1 MTPVVLLALLA
12 LQDQPT
18 VLPRPPKAPEPP
30 SAYEQLV
37 TRYQHGD
44 FDGAVAIAARYPG
57 KAFEVPFDQAY
68 AKVAYRAQDE
78 KLRMVQRRGTIGE
91 TTKASWDGWYLA
103 VDQELRFLLAAMM
116 LHTEAAMRT
125 PIAEMPAQAHAMA
138 TSGDEMHA
146 QLQIARTAEKAL
158 IDAERELEPHVWNK
172 VKLERPQDQQSG
184 YLTKADIERAR
195 HDWVWYVTLGYHAR
209 SILVGLRPFIESALQ
224 RYPKDPP
231 LELCLGVYYERVARF
246 TIVDE
251 SLLRDVYP
259 SDQVAGW
266 RHNLEMALDAYEQ
279 AARAP
284 DLATEARLRMGRIRA
299 QLKDI
304 RRARE
309 ELEPLAASG
318 NPTFIKYLALLILG
332 DVDIDD
338 RRPDAAAEK
347 YRAAFE
353 LFPTSQAPLLAL
365 SRLSD
370 QSGDVPAARDW
381 LEKSFA
387 LSTNRRV
394 DPWWL
399 YFAPFID
406 MNALK
411 LDLRKEVTR

>member
-12 LQDQPT
+12 LQNQPT
-18 VLPRPPKAPEPP
+18 VLPRPPKPPEPP

-37 TRYQHGD
+37 ARYQHGD
-44 FDGAVAIAARYPG
+44 FDAAAALAARYPG
-57 KAFEVPFDQAY
+57 KAFELPFDKAY

-78 KLRMVQRRGTIGE
+78 KLHMVQRRRTIGE
-91 TTKASWDGWYLA
+91 PTKASWDGWYLA
-103 VDQELRFLLAAMM
+103 VDEELRFLLAAMM

-125 PIAEMPAQAHAMA
+125 PIAERPAQGHAMA
-138 TSGDEMHA
+138 TSGDEMQA
-146 QLQIARTAEKAL
+146 QLHIARTAEKAL
-158 IDAERELEPHVWNK
+158 VDAERELEPHVWNK
-172 VKLERPQDQQSG
+172 VRFEMPQDPKSG
-184 YLTKADIERAR
+184 YLTKAAIERAR
-195 HDWVWYVTLGYHAR
+195 HDWVVYVTLGYHAR
-209 SILVGLRPFIESALQ
+209 SVLVGLRQFIESALQ

-266 RHNLEMALDAYEQ
+266 RHNLESALDAYEQ
-279 AARAP
+279 AAKGS
-284 DLATEARLRMGRIRA
+284 DLTVEAHLRIGRIRA

-309 ELEPLAASG
+309 QLEPLAASA
-318 NPTFIKYLALLILG
+318 NPPFMKYLALLILG
-332 DVDIDD
+332 DVDIED
-338 RRPDAAAEK
+338 RRPEAAADK

-406 MNALK
+406 MNALA
-411 LDLRKEVTR
+411 LDLRTQITR